1 MKNKHFYH
9 TLIETTDITM
19 ELAELD
25 ISPEERIHLL
35 SLMDANV
42 HSTVINI
49 VLLNLDEEDKKIFL
63 KNLTQENHEKTWEHL
78 KTKSKNLE
86 EQIIDAVEKLKQE
99 LKKDIKNAKSKK

>member
-9 TLIETTDITM
+9 TLVETTDITV
-19 ELAELD
+19 ELADLD
-25 ISPEERIHLL
+25 LSPEERIHLL
-35 SLMDANV
+35 SLIDANI

-49 VLLNLDEEDKKIFL
+49 TLSNLDEENKKIFL

-86 EQIIDAVEKLKQE
+86 KQIIDAVEKLKQE
-99 LKKDIKNAKSKK
+99 FKEDIKNAKSKK